1 MRQAIAAFIASL
13 AIGSA
18 IAVPAAAQEPRRGG
32 TLVMGQS
39 TGTTSFNNAVGS
51 GTGIM
56 VPGAQIFA
64 SPVMHDE
71 KWNPRPYLAEAWEL
85 SPDSL
90 SMTLH
95 LRKDAL
101 FHDGKP
107 VTSEDV
113 AFSIL
118 TIRDN
123 HPFNTMLAPVDRVDT
138 PDAATAIIRL
148 KHPHPALLYAMGP
161 PLMPILPKH
170 IYGDGRPIKTHP
182 NNSKDVVGSGPFK
195 LVEFKPGDQIVLERF
210 DRFFIKDRPY
220 LDRIILKTYPDS
232 QTSILE
238 LEAGRLLLQP
248 FFNRVLELDRAKANP
263 QLVITNE
270 GYAAVGGINWLLFNN
285 KRKPFDDV
293 RVRQA
298 FAYAIDRDFIVKALH
313 KGLSKVATGPIHSG
327 FPQYSS
333 DVTKYSLNLKKAEEL
348 LDAAGLKKGPDGI
361 RVKVTCDYYP
371 GDEDGQ
377 KRLAEYMKPALKK
390 IGIEVEVRAP
400 ADFAAWAKRMAT
412 KDFDISMDAAFAW
425 GDPVIGVNRTYLSS
439 NIRPLVFTNNAQYE
453 NPKVDELLDAAGR
466 EPDAAKRKALYGE
479 FQKIVTADLPL
490 FWLTEL
496 PYHTI
501 YNKRVHNPPTTIWGT
516 ASPMLDVWL
525 SEK

>member
-1 MRQAIAAFIASL
+1 MRRAIAAFITTLAVAVAATAS
-13 AIGSA
+13 
-18 IAVPAAAQEPRRGG
+18 AQEPRRGG

-64 SPVMHDE
+64 SPVMHDD
-71 KWNPRPYLAEAWEL
+71 KWNPRPYLAESWQL
-85 SPDSL
+85 SADAL

-95 LRKDAL
+95 LRRDAV

-123 HPFNTMLAPVDRVDT
+123 HPFNTMLAPVERVDT
-138 PDAATAIIRL
+138 PDTATAIIRL

-170 IYGDGRPIKTHP
+170 VYGDGRPIKTHP
-182 NNSKDVVGSGPFK
+182 NNTRDVVGSGPFR

-210 DRFFIKDRPY
+210 DGFFIKDRPY

-248 FFNRVLELDRAKANP
+248 FFNRVLELERARTNP

-313 KGLSKVATGPIHSG
+313 KGLSKAATGPIHSG
-327 FPQYSS
+327 FPQYSP
-333 DVTKYSLNLKKAEEL
+333 DVTRYSLNLKKAEEL

-361 RVKVTCDYYP
+361 RLKVTCDYYP

-425 GDPVIGVNRTYLSS
+425 GDPVIGVNRTYLST

-453 NPKVDELLDAAGR
+453 NAKVDELLAAAGR

-501 YNKRVHNPPTTIWGT
+501 YNKRVHNPPTTIWGA

-525 SEK
+525 SDR